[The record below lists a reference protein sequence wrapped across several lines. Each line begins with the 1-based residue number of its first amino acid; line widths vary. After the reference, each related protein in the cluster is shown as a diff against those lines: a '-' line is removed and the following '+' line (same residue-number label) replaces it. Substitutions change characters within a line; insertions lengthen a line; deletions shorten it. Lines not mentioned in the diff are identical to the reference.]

1 MHFPSSIRSILALS
15 CAFSCSACY
24 GPSGQVRTEVNY
36 SSNGASKQ
44 PVRVGSKIDV
54 SVQSGNE
61 VVLMATETPLCAQ
74 AGGVTRST
82 TKTPI
87 RERRGSGDGT
97 AAIWIGVGGTMGGA
111 ALLSSAILNSDD
123 EDDESRAPRA
133 IIGGALLGVGAITL
147 LSFFARS
154 NAPYTKD
161 GKPTTTQTNGVGISM
176 DHKGWTACGPPKPI
190 DVEFDVAL
198 SVQKKSFSTRMRTGS
213 DGRLVISQQFLA
225 AAGDAEALCGAP
237 VKLVLNLSQSTR
249 GRYTSSGNVN
259 AQDIF
264 TSSRRSLAQSN
275 TTHWGV
281 PFSGSNWLE
290 FGANAGAQPGNLS
303 DRAKLYDRSSGS
315 ATFNVRASSL
325 QRPGVNSGPSITR
338 DAIAFC
344 SSRWTSN
351 CVEQKKPGFGQQC
364 YNSCYNADAIE
375 TCALKHEI
383 CIEQTAGI
391 GGTLAQ
397 QCDKQKAS
405 CIRSAGQDNSSI
417 SSCQRSC
424 QLRLAQKACR

>member
-15 CAFSCSACY
+15 CALSFSACY

-61 VVLMATETPLCAQ
+61 VVLVATETPLCAQ

-123 EDDESRAPRA
+123 EDDESTR
-133 IIGGALLGVGAITL
+133 
-147 LSFFARS
+147 
-154 NAPYTKD
+154 
-161 GKPTTTQTNGVGISM
+161 TNGVGISM

-198 SVQKKSFSTRMRTGS
+198 SVKNKSFSTRMRTGS
-213 DGRLVISQQFLA
+213 DGQLVISRQFLA

-237 VKLVLNLSQSTR
+237 VKLKLNLSQSTR
-249 GRYTSSGNVN
+249 RRYSSSGNVN
-259 AQDIF
+259 SQDVF
-264 TSSRRSLAQSN
+264 KSSRGSLAQRN
-275 TTHWGV
+275 TTYWGV
-281 PFSGSNWLE
+281 PFSGNNWLE
-290 FGANAGAQPGNLS
+290 FGANAGAQPGSLS